1 MKLLKWIVPA
11 ILIVFSHTYATQT
24 MEDLIV
30 ETTRLKKPLNLT
42 SSVDIISK
50 EDLERSGVAFVTE
63 ALERL
68 PGIHAARTGG
78 QGQVASIYIRGAKPQ
93 HTLIL
98 VDGVRMNGQLDLN
111 GYDLQTSM

>member
-30 ETTRLKKPLNLT
+30 ETTRLKKPLNLMS

-78 QGQVASIYIRGAKPQ
+78 QGQVASIYIRGAK
-93 HTLIL
+93 IL
-98 VDGVRMNGQLDLN
+98 NIH
-111 GYDLQTSM
+111 SS